1 MTGQW
6 RRAVVVWCAVGGLS
20 LFSGCMGADDADV
33 RQWMEAQRQIAP
45 RKPEPVPAPVA
56 FRPEPYGA
64 AELLSPFSDERLAR
78 VLRLQADSA
87 TARLL
92 DAERNRPRE
101 PLEQFPLDAMEMV
114 GILQKG
120 ARRVALIRVNG
131 ELHQVVVGARLG
143 QNLGRVTR
151 ITESEVV
158 LKEIVQDAAGE
169 WVERTASLQLQ
180 EAKP

>member
-1 MTGQW
+1 MWHW
-6 RRAVVVWCAVGGLS
+6 RRAVAVWCVTGGLA
-20 LFSGCMGADDADV
+20 LLSGCRGADDVDV
-33 RQWMEAQRQIAP
+33 RQWMEAQRQTNP
-45 RKPEPVPAPVA
+45 RKPEPVPPPMS
-56 FRPEPYGA
+56 FQPESYGA
-64 AELLSPFSDERLAR
+64 ADLLSPFSDERLAR
-78 VLRLQADSA
+78 VLRTQADSA

-92 DAERNRPRE
+92 DAERNRARE
-101 PLEQFPLDAMEMV
+101 PLEQFPLDSMEMV

-120 ARRVALIRVNG
+120 VRRIALIRVNG

>member
-6 RRAVVVWCAVGGLS
+6 GRAVVVLCATGGLA
-20 LFSGCMGADDADV
+20 LLAGCMGADDADV
-33 RQWMEAQRQIAP
+33 RQWMEAQRQMTP
-45 RKPEPVPAPVA
+45 RKPEPVPPPMS
-56 FRPEPYGA
+56 FRPDSYGA
-64 AELLSPFSDERLAR
+64 ADLLSPFSDERLAR
-78 VLRLQADSA
+78 VLRTQADSA

-92 DAERNRPRE
+92 DAERNRARE

-114 GILQKG
+114 GSLQKG
-120 ARRVALIRVNG
+120 TRRVALIRVNG
-131 ELHQVVVGARLG
+131 ELHQVAVGSRLG
-143 QNLGRVTR
+143 QNLGRVTQ